1 MENLMEYRTL
11 GKTGL
16 KVSAVGF
23 GCGAIGGLLVRGSY
37 PDMRATVARALELGV
52 NYFDTASLYGNGQ
65 SEVNLGAVLR
75 ELGEGP
81 GGQAIVGTKVR
92 LGSEAVGR
100 IGAAVTASVEASLR
114 RLGREQV
121 DLIQF
126 HNKLGAV
133 SNPTQN
139 TWSVAQLLE
148 MAETFAVLQ
157 QAGKARYWGFNGLGE
172 GAAIRAAIHTDT
184 QYTMQ
189 SCYNLLNPSA
199 GRAVGDDFPYDNYSQ
214 AIDEAGA
221 HGVGVIAIRVLA
233 GGALAGTLDRHPVAA
248 ATPDPLGSAQDY
260 ASDVIHAQRF
270 AFLVHEGYAANLAE
284 AAIRFVISKPAVST
298 ALVGISTA
306 EQLEAAVVAAER
318 GALPAAVL
326 ERIAAI

>member
-1 MENLMEYRTL
+1 MEYRTL

-37 PDMRATVARALELGV
+37 PDMRAAVARALELGV

-75 ELGEGP
+75 ELGEVP
-81 GGQAIVGTKVR
+81 GGRAIVGTKVR
-92 LGSEAVGR
+92 LGPDAAGR

-126 HNKLGAV
+126 HNKLETQ
-133 SNPTQN
+133 SNPAQD
-139 TWSVAQLLE
+139 TWSVADLLE
-148 MAETFAVLQ
+148 VVAAFAALQ
-157 QAGKARYWGFNGLGE
+157 RAGKVRFWGFTGLGDA
-172 GAAIRAAIHTDT
+172 AAIRRAIQTDAL
-184 QYTMQ
+184 YTIQ

-199 GRAVGDDFPYDNYSQ
+199 GQAVAADFSYDNYGQTVDTAS
-214 AIDEAGA
+214 A

-248 ATPDPLGSAQDY
+248 VTPNPLGSSQEY
-260 ASDVIHAQRF
+260 ASDVAQSQRF
-270 AFLVHEGYAANLAE
+270 AFLVDEGHADNLWC
-284 AAIRFVISKPAVST
+284 
-298 ALVGISTA
+298 
-306 EQLEAAVVAAER
+306 
-318 GALPAAVL
+318 
-326 ERIAAI
+326 